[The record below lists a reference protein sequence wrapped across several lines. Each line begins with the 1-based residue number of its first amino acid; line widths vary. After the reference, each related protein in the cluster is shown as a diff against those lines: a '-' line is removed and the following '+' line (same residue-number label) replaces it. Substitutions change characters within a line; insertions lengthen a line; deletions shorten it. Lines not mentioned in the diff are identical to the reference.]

1 MGKRKPRSMT
11 TASVSAEARWTIED
25 SEDLYRINEWG
36 GPYFSINTVGH
47 VIVSPQGDRGGS
59 LDLHELVDALQQ
71 RNLDLPILIRFSDIL
86 EDRLDRLNSAFSK
99 AISRY
104 RYSGKYQGVF
114 PVKCNQQ
121 RHLVE
126 SLVNFGERHG
136 FGLEAGSKPE
146 LMIALALLKASNA
159 PLICNGYK
167 DREYIE
173 KALLSQKL
181 GHNTLIVLE
190 QAEELDLV
198 LSVAEDLGIEP
209 QVGVRAKLSVRS
221 SGHWGESVGDRAKFG
236 LTIPEVMEVVNTLRS
251 LNKLQCL
258 KLLHFHVGSQI
269 SSISVIK
276 DALREACRLYV
287 ELVAEGAA
295 MGFMDV
301 GGGLAVDYDGSKSNF
316 FASKNYSVQNYA
328 NDVVAAIKDAC
339 ELAEVD
345 MPTIVSESGR
355 ALASHQS
362 VLIFDILGASDVPK
376 ADPFDP
382 KEDDHLVLHNMYE
395 TLQHLG
401 PSNFQEMYHD
411 AQQFKKEAVSLFNFG
426 YLSLEQRSRAERL
439 FWNICRRILQEMK
452 AQEQETEER
461 LALERTLASIYY
473 ANLSIFRSAP
483 DTWAMEQLF
492 PVMPIHRLDEEPT
505 ELATLADLTCDSDGK
520 LDRFIDTKNV
530 KKLLEVHSLEPT
542 EGGARKHKPYHMGMF
557 LAGAYQ
563 EILGNLHNLFGDTNA
578 VHITLTNNG
587 YKIDHVVKGD
597 TIGEVLTYVQY
608 EPKDLVE
615 TVRQKTEVALK
626 EGKLTIGDSQR
637 LLQGYEQSLRA
648 YTYLNPSPKR

>member
-1 MGKRKPRSMT
+1 MT
-11 TASVSAEARWTIED
+11 TASAPAKSSWTIED
-25 SEDLYRINEWG
+25 SEELYRINDWG
-36 GPYFSINTVGH
+36 VPYFSINTDGH
-47 VIVSPQGDRGGS
+47 VTVSPQGDRGGS
-59 LDLHELVDALQQ
+59 LDLHNLVGALEK
-71 RNLDLPILIRFSDIL
+71 RNLSLPILIRFSDIL
-86 EDRLDRLNSAFSK
+86 EDRLDRLNSAFAR
-99 AISRY
+99 AITRY
-104 RYSGKYQGVF
+104 GYGGEYQGVF

-126 SLVNFGERHG
+126 AMVRFGGSHA

-146 LMIALALLKASNA
+146 LLIALALLDTSSGA
-159 PLICNGYK
+159 PLVCNGYK

-198 LSVAEDLGIEP
+198 LSVAEELQMDP

-221 SGHWGESVGDRAKFG
+221 TGHWGESVGDRAKFG
-236 LTIPEVMEVVNTLRS
+236 LTVPEIMEVVN
-251 LNKLQCL
+251 KLQSREQLHCL

-276 DALREACRLYV
+276 DALREAGRLYV
-287 ELVAEGAA
+287 ELVNTGAE
-295 MGFMDV
+295 MGFLDV

-316 FASKNYSVQNYA
+316 YASKNYSIQNYA

-339 ELAEVD
+339 TVAEVR

-362 VLIFDILGASDVPK
+362 VLIFDILGSSEVPK
-376 ADPFDP
+376 TDPYEP
-382 KEDDHLVLHNMYE
+382 TEDDHLVLHNMYE
-395 TLQHLG
+395 TLQTLN
-401 PSNFQEMYHD
+401 SQNFQEIYHD

-426 YLSLEQRSRAERL
+426 YLTLQQRARAERL
-439 FWNICRRILQEMK
+439 YWIICRRILEEMR
-452 AQEQETEER
+452 ATGLDTEEKA
-461 LALERTLASIYY
+461 ALERTLASIYY

-505 ELATLADLTCDSDGK
+505 ERATLADLTCDSDGK
-520 LDRFIDTKNV
+520 LERFIDSKEV
-530 KKLLEVHSLEPT
+530 KKLLEVHPLEPA
-542 EGGARKHKPYHMGMF
+542 EDGLRKYKPYLLGMF

-563 EILGNLHNLFGDTNA
+563 EIMGNLHNLFGDTNA
-578 VHITLTNNG
+578 VHISMTKSG
-587 YKIDHVVKGD
+587 YSIDHVVRGD
-597 TIGEVLTYVQY
+597 TVGEVLTYVQY
-608 EPKDLVE
+608 DPKDLVE
-615 TVRQKTEVALK
+615 TLRQKTEGALDRGTMSI
-626 EGKLTIGDSQR
+626 EESQR
-637 LLQGYEQSLRA
+637 LLLGYEQSLRA
-648 YTYLNPSPKR
+648 YTYLKP

>member
-1 MGKRKPRSMT
+1 MT
-11 TASVSAEARWTIED
+11 TAEQIATTTEHRWTIED
-25 SEDLYRINEWG
+25 SEELYRINDWG
-36 GPYFSINTVGH
+36 TPYFSINTAGN

-59 LDLHELVDALQQ
+59 LDLCQLIEALQK
-71 RNLDLPILIRFSDIL
+71 RNLELPIIIRFSDIL

-99 AISRY
+99 AVSRY
-104 RYSGKYQGVF
+104 QYKGSYQGVF

-126 SLVNFGERHG
+126 SMVGFGKRHK

-146 LMIALALLKASNA
+146 LMIALALLTPGGA

-181 GHNTLIVLE
+181 GHKTLIVLE

-198 LSVAEDLGIEP
+198 LSVAKELNIDP
-209 QVGVRAKLSVRS
+209 RVGVRAKLSVRS
-221 SGHWGESVGDRAKFG
+221 TGHWGESVGDRAKFG
-236 LTIPEVMEVVNTLRS
+236 LTVPEIMRVVTTLQEQ
-251 LNKLQCL
+251 NKLHCL

-276 DALREACRLYV
+276 DALREAGRLYV
-287 ELVAEGAA
+287 ELVKVGAD
-295 MGFMDV
+295 MGYLDV

-316 FASKNYSVQNYA
+316 FASKNYSIQNYA

-339 ELAEVD
+339 ETAEVK

-362 VLIFDILGASDVPK
+362 VLVFDILGLSDVPV
-376 ADPFDP
+376 AQPYEP
-382 KEDDHLVLHNMYE
+382 SEEDHLVLHNMYE
-395 TLQHLG
+395 TLQTLG
-401 PSNFQEMYHD
+401 PENFQEMYHD

-426 YLSLEQRSRAERL
+426 YLSIEQRARAERL
-439 FWNICRRILQEMK
+439 YWTICRKILEQMK
-452 AQEQETEER
+452 AQGLETEEKV
-461 LALERTLASIYY
+461 ALERTLASIYY

-483 DTWAMEQLF
+483 DTWAMDQIF

-505 ELATLADLTCDSDGK
+505 ERATLADLTCDSDGK
-520 LDRFIDTKNV
+520 LERFIDQKNV
-530 KKLLEVHSLEPT
+530 KRLLEVHPLEAA
-542 EGGARKHKPYHMGMF
+542 EGGLRKYKPYHMGMF

-563 EILGNLHNLFGDTNA
+563 EIMGNLHNLFGDTNA
-578 VHITLTNNG
+578 VHISMTDSG

-597 TIGEVLTYVQY
+597 TVGEVLSYVQY
-608 EPKDLVE
+608 DTKDLVE
-615 TVRQKTEVALK
+615 TLRQCTEVAMREDK
-626 EGKLTIGDSQR
+626 ISIEESQR

-648 YTYLNPSPKR
+648 YTYLSPETPKG

>member
-1 MGKRKPRSMT
+1 MSNCHTMT
-11 TASVSAEARWTIED
+11 VAISDQPRWTIED
-25 SEDLYRINEWG
+25 SEELYRINEWG
-36 GPYFSINTVGH
+36 VPYFSINTAGH

-59 LDLHELVDALQQ
+59 LDLHQLVEALQK
-71 RNLDLPILIRFSDIL
+71 RNLDLPIIIRFSDIL
-86 EDRLDRLNSAFSK
+86 EDRLDRLNSAFAK
-99 AISRY
+99 AVSRY
-104 RYSGKYQGVF
+104 QYTGSYQGVF

-126 SLVNFGERHG
+126 SMVAFGERHG

-146 LMIALALLKASNA
+146 LMIALALLSPNSA

-181 GHNTLIVLE
+181 GHKTVIVLE

-198 LSVAEDLGIEP
+198 LSVAEDLKIDP
-209 QVGVRAKLSVRS
+209 RVGVRAKLSVRS
-221 SGHWGESVGDRAKFG
+221 TGHWGESVGDRAKFG
-236 LTIPEVMEVVNTLRS
+236 LTIPEIMRVVTTLKEAG
-251 LNKLQCL
+251 KLHCL

-287 ELVAEGAA
+287 ELVNVGAD
-295 MGFMDV
+295 MGYLDV

-316 FASKNYSVQNYA
+316 YASKNYSIQNYA

-339 ELAEVD
+339 ETAEVK
-345 MPTIVSESGR
+345 MPIIVSESGR

-362 VLIFDILGASDVPK
+362 VLVFDILGASDVPRDQ
-376 ADPFDP
+376 AYEPSD
-382 KEDDHLVLHNMYE
+382 EDHLVLHNMYE
-395 TLQHLG
+395 TLQSLS
-401 PSNFQEMYHD
+401 PQNFQEIYHD

-426 YLSLEQRSRAERL
+426 YLTIEQRARAERL
-439 FWNICRRILQEMK
+439 YWTICRRILGEMK
-452 AQEQETEER
+452 AQDMETEEK
-461 LALERTLASIYY
+461 LDLERTLASIYY

-483 DTWAMEQLF
+483 DTWAMDQIF
-492 PVMPIHRLDEEPT
+492 PVMPIHRLNEEPT
-505 ELATLADLTCDSDGK
+505 EKATLADLTCDSDGK
-520 LDRFIDTKNV
+520 LERFIDQKNV
-530 KKLLEVHSLEPT
+530 KKLLEVHPLEPA
-542 EGGARKHKPYHMGMF
+542 EGGQRKYKPYHLGMF

-563 EILGNLHNLFGDTNA
+563 EIMGNLHNLFGDTNA
-578 VHITLTNNG
+578 VHITMTSSG

-597 TIGEVLTYVQY
+597 TVGEVLSYVQY

-615 TVRQKTEVALK
+615 TLRVRTEAAMK
-626 EGKLTIGDSQR
+626 ENSLTIEESQR

-648 YTYLNPSPKR
+648 YTYLNPVK

>member
-1 MGKRKPRSMT
+1 MSI
-11 TASVSAEARWTIED
+11 ASAPPTSSWTIED
-25 SEDLYRINEWG
+25 SEELYRVNEWG
-36 GPYFSINTVGH
+36 TPYFSINTDGH
-47 VIVSPQGDRGGS
+47 VTVSPMGDRGGS
-59 LDLHELVDALQQ
+59 LDLHELVAALEL
-71 RNLDLPILIRFSDIL
+71 RNLALPIIIRFPDIL
-86 EDRLDRLNSAFSK
+86 EDRLDRLNSAFAQ

-104 RYSGKYQGVF
+104 RYGGVYQGVF

-126 SLVNFGERHG
+126 SMVRFGERHG

-146 LMIALALLKASNA
+146 LMIALALLSTAGP

-173 KALLSQKL
+173 KALLSQKM
-181 GHNTLIVLE
+181 GHQTLIVLE

-198 LSVAEDLGIEP
+198 LEVGKDLGIQP

-221 SGHWGESVGDRAKFG
+221 IGHWGQSVGDRAKFG
-236 LTIPEVMEVVNTLRS
+236 LTIPEIMEVVN
-251 LNKLQCL
+251 KLKANDQLDCL
-258 KLLHFHVGSQI
+258 KLLHFHIGSQI

-287 ELVAEGAA
+287 ELVGVGAS
-295 MGFMDV
+295 MGFLDV

-339 ELAEVD
+339 SEAEVEP
-345 MPTIVSESGR
+345 PTIVSESGR

-362 VLIFDILGASDVPK
+362 ILVFDVLGASDVPK
-376 ADPFDP
+376 GKPYEP
-382 KEDDHLVLHNMYE
+382 VEEDHLVLHNMYE
-395 TLQHLG
+395 TLQSLG

-411 AQQFKKEAVSLFNFG
+411 AQQFKKEAISLFNFG

-439 FWNICRRILQEMK
+439 YWTICRRILEEMK
-452 AQEQETEER
+452 AQELETEEKI
-461 LALERTLASIYY
+461 ALEKTLASIYY

-483 DTWAMEQLF
+483 DTWAMDQIF
-492 PVMPIHRLDEEPT
+492 PIMPIHRLDEEPT
-505 ELATLADLTCDSDGK
+505 ERATLADLTCDSDGK
-520 LDRFIDTKNV
+520 LDRFIEVKNV
-530 KKLLEVHSLEPT
+530 KNLLEVHPLEPQDD
-542 EGGARKHKPYHMGMF
+542 GLRKYKPYHMGMF

-563 EILGNLHNLFGDTNA
+563 EIMGNLHNLFGDTNA
-578 VHITLTNNG
+578 VHISMTKGG

-597 TIGEVLTYVQY
+597 TIGEVLSYVQY

-615 TVRQKTEVALK
+615 KLRQRTEQALNEK
-626 EGKLTIGDSQR
+626 KLSIVESQK
-637 LLQGYEQSLRA
+637 LLQGYEQSLNA
-648 YTYLNPSPKR
+648 YTYLKPSGDVSKNP